1 MPQIIKKSAPVKK
14 AVMPAKKA
22 AVPVKKSAPAK
33 KETVAER
40 LNKVNPVSKAKYEA
54 AMQKQWK
61 SRPENQ
67 MKSEPKEA
75 IKPKAAIAPKQME
88 PSNMIDAGMVNAI
101 RYANSLR
108 QETAPKKQ
116 IAEKTPKKN

>member
-1 MPQIIKKSAPVKK
+1 MPQAIKKSAPVKK

-67 MKSEPKEA
+67 MKSSPKEA
-75 IKPKAAIAPKQME
+75 TPMKERVSPGQRFQPSSNANEIKIAQRASYMT
-88 PSNMIDAGMVNAI
+88 
-101 RYANSLR
+101 
-108 QETAPKKQ
+108 QEAPYKKMKT
-116 IAEKTPKKN
+116 ETTPKKNK